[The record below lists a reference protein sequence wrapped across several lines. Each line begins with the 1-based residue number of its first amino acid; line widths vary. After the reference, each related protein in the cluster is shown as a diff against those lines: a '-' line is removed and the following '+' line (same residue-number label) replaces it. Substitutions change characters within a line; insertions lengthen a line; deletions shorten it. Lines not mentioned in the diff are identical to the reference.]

1 MPKKQII
8 FFLVFILFSVY
19 VYACIDSDGGIA
31 IQSGGILYSSV
42 AGMKVDRCVSDTEV
56 MEFWCVTFK
65 DGIDFNYQT
74 IKCPTGMLCLG
85 NVGEC
90 GDALAECVDSK
101 DNDLDNLTDSEDLGC
116 INPDD
121 NSENNP
127 KCVDS
132 KDNDLDS
139 LFDYPKD
146 RGCSS
151 NNDND
156 ESDNLKQPG
165 KRCILDPDCYYDNCL
180 NLICG
185 NKDAACLKDLNGN
198 IVFPDSD
205 LSISLA
211 EIASGILSYENVAC
225 ASNVCSPETLR
236 CEGYPSGHGC
246 IHDTECESGEC
257 TGYVCE
263 GVGLPTLGESCVDSC
278 IEPYICSN
286 GICGGEGADCKNV
299 DVGDNSLCVSNLCE
313 ETKGVFKCSV
323 SGCVD
328 DSSCDLNQRC
338 ESNACEDT
346 TRTEDCSNNLDD
358 DSDKFTDCDDS
369 ECKFV
374 SVCDQSTKCD
384 LDNDCDPGLICEGS
398 NCGGG
403 NGVGATCTDNSQCIT
418 NSCSGSAGRA
428 GVCLCAVNNDCISG
442 ETCQDGRCVTECVL
456 DSDCSPEYCTSIGC
470 DPLSGQ
476 ELCSNNLD
484 DDSDQLTDCGDDD
497 CSNNLYCGSGQCIVD
512 TDCDPNKRCDD
523 SGACVSV
530 QSCDSNNECSGMVC
544 FNHGCELKDNIP
556 NLIVG
561 SNVIDY
567 DCDDLGGV
575 YCNTECSSGNQDL
588 FENYV
593 VPLESQANGFCCVV
607 DLDLSDSTK
616 FPSGEC
622 SYEMYSPTAGNLLSC
637 TTGPCN
643 DPDGD
648 GVGDRTVNCGNLEI
662 TEVCVYVPNSAREVQ
677 ADFYDSISLIISFSL
692 LIGFY
697 IKKRKT

>member
-263 GVGLPTLGESCVDSC
+263 GVGLPTLGESCSD
-278 IEPYICSN
+278 
-286 GICGGEGADCKNV
+286 
-299 DVGDNSLCVSNLCE
+299 
-313 ETKGVFKCSV
+313 

-358 DSDKFTDCDDS
+358 DSDKFIDCDDS

-476 ELCSNNLD
+476 ELCSNNL
-484 DDSDQLTDCGDDD
+484 
-497 CSNNLYCGSGQCIVD
+497 
-512 TDCDPNKRCDD
+512 
-523 SGACVSV
+523 
-530 QSCDSNNECSGMVC
+530 
-544 FNHGCELKDNIP
+544 
-556 NLIVG
+556 
-561 SNVIDY
+561 DY

>member
-165 KRCILDPDCYYDNCL
+165 KRCILDPDCYYDT
-180 NLICG
+180 
-185 NKDAACLKDLNGN
+185 CLKDLNGN

-346 TRTEDCSNNLDD
+346 TRTAD
-358 DSDKFTDCDDS
+358 
-369 ECKFV
+369 
-374 SVCDQSTKCD
+374 
-384 LDNDCDPGLICEGS
+384 
-398 NCGGG
+398 
-403 NGVGATCTDNSQCIT
+403 
-418 NSCSGSAGRA
+418 
-428 GVCLCAVNNDCISG
+428 
-442 ETCQDGRCVTECVL
+442 
-456 DSDCSPEYCTSIGC
+456 
-470 DPLSGQ
+470 
-476 ELCSNNLD
+476 CSNNLD

-622 SYEMYSPTAGNLLSC
+622 SYEMYSPTAGSLLSC